1 MWEQA
6 AHVGVELVHQVACNG
21 LLELEQ
27 MDERFAPYGRTL
39 FSEASRSIVRD
50 ALDTETEKSVNAS
63 IQSLLQLLSQ
73 YLLLRP
79 AHKTL
84 EYLIRVY
91 RVNEFNKDE
100 LLHAALPY
108 HSTRT
113 FGQLVKLCLGR
124 YSAGMAR
131 AASYWSV
138 LNTVRKKGAPMDLS
152 LIHI

>member
-1 MWEQA
+1 MRDSRRSCSSQCALFFWPACQFSCG
-6 AHVGVELVHQVACNG
+6 HVRNQLCARG
-21 LLELEQ
+21 
-27 MDERFAPYGRTL
+27 RYGRTL

-50 ALDTETEKSVNAS
+50 ALDNETEERVNAS
-63 IQSLLQLLSQ
+63 IGSLLQLLSQ

-100 LLHAALPY
+100 LLHAAMPY
-108 HSTRT
+108 HATRT

-131 AASYWSV
+131 AA
-138 LNTVRKKGAPMDLS
+138 
-152 LIHI
+152 